1 MIRHTPELP
10 PAVQRHVSAQLRAHD
25 WERLLSDMRSLCE
38 GCPAGGDPDICI
50 SCPLEGIA
58 LDAATLTLKARVAKI
73 QHKGV
78 DKSNDHNI

>member
-25 WERLLSDMRSLCE
+25 WERLLSDVRSLCE
-38 GCPAGGDPDICI
+38 GCPADGDPDICI

-73 QHKGV
+73 QHRGV
-78 DKSNDHNI
+78 KDSDKHNI

>member
-1 MIRHTPELP
+1 MIRHTQELP

-38 GCPAGGDPDICI
+38 GCPAGGEPDICM

-58 LDAATLTLKARVAKI
+58 LDAATLTLKARVERI
-73 QHKGV
+73 RHKGV
-78 DKSNDHNI
+78 KHNE